1 VKPRVQTP
9 VPPKT
14 TKNPTAQ
21 ETKNQKKMCIK
32 FNKHSKME
40 DIK

>member
-1 VKPRVQTP
+1 VKPRIQTP

-21 ETKNQKKMCIK
+21 ETKKEMSIK
-32 FNKHSKME
+32 FNKHSKTE